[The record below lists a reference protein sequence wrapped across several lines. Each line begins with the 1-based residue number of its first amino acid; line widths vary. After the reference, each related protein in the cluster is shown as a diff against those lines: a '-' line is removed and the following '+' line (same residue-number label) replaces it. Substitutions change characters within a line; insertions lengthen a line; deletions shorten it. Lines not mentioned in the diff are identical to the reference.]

1 MNKYLKQ
8 LLDALAAK
16 NLELQGHITKSLD
29 GGSTPDEETEGKIQ
43 AVEKDI
49 EAIEKNIERVKKQI
63 EAAKHAEETG
73 IVPNGESEE
82 GAKDQGGKKEKPVIT
97 TESNLEKGVGFA
109 KFVKCKMI
117 ASIQA
122 KQGNYISPVDVAKN
136 LGEPPEVIALI
147 EKATLGTTTDAG
159 FASPLVQANRLVGEY
174 IEMLRA
180 NTVLDKLQFRKVPFN
195 VEIPAQATSA
205 MTAWVGEGEAKPLT
219 NPTFAD
225 VKLGKHK
232 VAAIVV
238 YTLELLEGSDPAVD
252 TLIRDDLVASSAQ
265 FTDAE
270 FLSASAGTTKKPAGL
285 LFGVAPIASSGATAE
300 ALATDLRAL
309 RAQFLANNLSLG
321 GAYYLMSEVKASEI
335 ADMRDA
341 LGNTYFKGMD
351 AGLNQKTLNGI
362 PVIESENVGNVIIL
376 VKTSEILM
384 ADSGQVDIAYSDQ
397 ATLIDGSV
405 THNLWQENKFAI
417 RAERFVTWG
426 KRRPIAASFI
436 QYI

>member
-82 GAKDQGGKKEKPVIT
+82 GAKDPEGKKEKPVIVI
-97 TESNLEKGVGFA
+97 ESNLEKGVGFA

-270 FLSASAGTTKKPAGL
+270 FLSASAGTAKKPAGL
-285 LFGVAPIASSGATAE
+285 LHGVAPITSTGDTAE
-300 ALATDLRAL
+300 ALAADLRTL

-351 AGLNQKTLNGI
+351 AGLNQKTLSGI

-436 QYI
+436 QYT